1 MIPPSENPNDCRRK
15 FGLKTLRSLT
25 LRAWKAMLAA
35 VGEGI
40 GKVIGGVVVYIV
52 MLVVCYLLQPDDRMV
67 WRQSRWQLTA
77 AAPGKAAGDVS
88 GYVWQAGD
96 LSPNPSDR
104 RTMLMNGME
113 DGPLTLRFD
122 ARLSGEILGVH
133 GASVGRFEVE
143 FPRGNF
149 LRLRLSLLGDTHDRH
164 LWYLPQA
171 VMHLDSG
178 NRVTNRESAT
188 TF

>member
-15 FGLKTLRSLT
+15 LALKTLRSFT
-25 LRAWKAMLAA
+25 LRAWKAMFAA
-35 VGEGI
+35 VGGGL
-40 GKVIGGVVVYIV
+40 GKVIGGVVASIV
-52 MLVVCYLLQPDDRMV
+52 MLLFCYLSEPNPV

-96 LSPNPSDR
+96 LSPNPSDE

-122 ARLSGEILGVH
+122 ARLSGVIVGVH